1 MICLCAFCQRKLVQ
15 NVRSALG
22 PLKNQ
27 KAATLCDMSRC
38 ISIAQLGKYQ
48 FDHGNQVANQPA
60 RSDRAV
66 GWQLAWVGSKKNAY
80 HFFFGRGNAL
90 NESDVPH
97 HPMPSID
104 PSPVAITLEGS

>member
-1 MICLCAFCQRKLVQ
+1 
-15 NVRSALG
+15 VRSALG

-27 KAATLCDMSRC
+27 KAATLCDMSRS

-66 GWQLAWVGSKKNAY
+66 GWQLAWVGSKKM
-80 HFFFGRGNAL
+80 HTIFFFGGNAL